1 MEHFRTLRRKDWQ
14 GRESDMTNLL
24 GDFRFGIRLLKKN
37 PGHTAAA
44 VVALALG
51 IGLTASMFSIVNGVI
66 LTGLPF
72 AHSDRLVYMATT
84 NVTKSREQVPL
95 TLADFL
101 EWQKRQTSFS
111 GIAAFDA
118 TTINLSGNEKA
129 ERFDGGYMSANSFD
143 LLGVRPILG
152 RTLLPG
158 EDQPQAAPVAVLGYG
173 LWKSRYG
180 GDPKILGKVIR
191 INGAPT
197 TIVGVMP
204 EGFAFPVNQVV
215 WVPLRLDPKRIV
227 RGTDAEGVAAFGRL
241 KDNVTLAQAQAEM
254 AAIAKSL
261 AREFPLT
268 NQGVTAQIKP
278 YTAMAVNDQITSL
291 LFTMLGAVGF
301 VLLLACAN
309 VASLMMAR
317 ASLRTRELAIRSALG
332 AGRKRVLTQILIE
345 SLLLSALG
353 AVLGL
358 GLAYWGIKA
367 FNASIVDTN
376 PPFWFHIALGGRPL
390 LFVLGLTLLSGLLS
404 GLAPALQA
412 SKADV
417 NEVLKDEG
425 RGSTSLRMGRFSRF
439 VVVFEVAFSFALLVA
454 AGLMIRSVVKVQT
467 MDFAFAKE
475 NLLTVRVALYDAQY
489 PEKAN
494 RVAFWNELLRRVEG
508 RPGVVSVAAIDTL
521 PTNGSETEFYAV
533 EGHPYPTVR
542 DLPQARMASIS
553 SRLFETLGVRLLAGR
568 AFGPEDREGSLPVAV
583 VNQSFAEKAWPR
595 QDPIG
600 RRIRL
605 GKNKPGAPWR
615 TVVGVVPDLQMNNL
629 NDNDSGP
636 AGFYLPLAQECPQRV
651 NVVVRTHGAPL
662 SFTQTVRAEVNA
674 INPDLPLYFVMSM
687 EQVIAKNAF
696 FFNLFGTL
704 FAIFGGA
711 ALVLAAVGIYG
722 VISFSVQQ
730 RTQEIGVRM
739 ALGAQKGTVLGMIVR
754 QGSRQLALGLGIG
767 LVIAFLGARLL
778 GTILFQVKPNDPVTF
793 AGVCFTL
800 TAIAL
805 TACLIPAQR
814 ASRVD
819 PLVAIR
825 YD

>member
-1 MEHFRTLRRKDWQ
+1 
-14 GRESDMTNLL
+14 MTNLI
-24 GDFRFGIRLLKKN
+24 GDFRFGIRMLKKN

-51 IGLTASMFSIVNGVI
+51 IGLTASMFSIINGVL

-72 AHSDRLVYMATT
+72 AHSDRLVNLTAM
-84 NVTKSREQVPL
+84 NVEKSRQQAPL
-95 TLADFL
+95 PLADFM

-111 GIAAFDA
+111 GISAFDN
-118 TTINLSGNEKA
+118 TTINLSGTEKP
-129 ERFDGGYMSANSFD
+129 ERFDGGYMTANAFD
-143 LLGVRPILG
+143 LLGVQPILG
-152 RTLLPG
+152 RAFLPG
-158 EDQPQAAPVAVLGYG
+158 EDQPEATRIAVLGYG
-173 LWKSRYG
+173 LWKGRYG
-180 GDPKILGKVIR
+180 GDPKILGRVIR
-191 INGAPT
+191 VNGEPT
-197 TIVGVMP
+197 SVVGVMP
-204 EGFAFPVNQVV
+204 EGFGFPINEVV
-215 WVPLRLDPKRIV
+215 WVPLRLDPKKLQ
-227 RGTDAEGVAAFGRL
+227 RGSEAEGVNVFGRL
-241 KDNVTLAQAQAEM
+241 KDGVTIARAQAEM
-254 AAIAKSL
+254 ATIAKSL
-261 AREFPLT
+261 AREFPAT
-268 NQGVTAQIKP
+268 NQGVTAKVRP
-278 YTAMAVNDQITSL
+278 YVELAINDQISSL
-291 LFTMLGAVGF
+291 LYTMLGAVGF

-353 AVLGL
+353 AALGL
-358 GLAYWGIKA
+358 GLAYFGLQA
-367 FNASIVDTN
+367 FNASIVDSN
-376 PPFWFHIALGGRPL
+376 PPFWFHIMLSGRPL
-390 LFVLGLTLLSGLLS
+390 LFVLGITLLSGLLS

-454 AGLMIRSVVKVQT
+454 AGLMVRSVVKVQT
-467 MDFAFAKE
+467 MDFGFAKE
-475 NLLTVRVALYDAQY
+475 DLLTVRIALYEAQY

-494 RVAFWNELLRRVEG
+494 RVVFWNELLRRLDG
-508 RPGVVSVAAIDTL
+508 RPGIAAVAAMDTV
-521 PTNGSETEFYAV
+521 PTNGSDTDLYAV
-533 EGHPYPTVR
+533 EGRAYPTDR
-542 DLPQARMASIS
+542 DLPQAHKVSIS
-553 SRLFETLGVRLLAGR
+553 PRLFSTLGVRPLSGR
-568 AFGPEDREGSLPVAV
+568 ELGLEDREGSLPVVV
-583 VNQSFAEKAWPR
+583 VNRSFAEKAWPH
-595 QDPIG
+595 QDPLG

-605 GKNKPGAPWR
+605 GKNRAGAIWR
-615 TVVGVVPDLQMNNL
+615 TVVGVVPDLQMNSL
-629 NDNDSGP
+629 NDTDSGP

-651 NVVVRTHGAPL
+651 NVILRTRGGDPL
-662 SFTQTVRAEVNA
+662 AMTATVRAEVNA
-674 INPDLPLYFVMSM
+674 INPDLPLYFVRSM
-687 EQVIAKNAF
+687 EQAIAKNAF
-696 FFNLFGTL
+696 FFNLFGSL

-711 ALVLAAVGIYG
+711 ALILAAVGIYG

-754 QGSRQLALGLGIG
+754 QGSRQLALGLALG
-767 LVIAFLGARLL
+767 LGIAFLASRLL
-778 GTILFQVKPNDPVTF
+778 GSVLFQVKPNDPATF
-793 AGVCFTL
+793 AGVCLTL

-814 ASRVD
+814 AARVD